1 MTVHPSL
8 LDILFIVW
16 VKWRQGK
23 NISVKHSMGLHFST
37 EKKNSWFV
45 DMVVVASLSITLQMW
60 NTCFSYCSLWL
71 QCKHP
76 SGFGRVF
83 AYHTDLSYSQVHFGD
98 KMLIPEILAL
108 EPSIHLTKNTSTS
121 NKFLLLSSILAR
133 RKLQCCSITQI
144 SECAYSQY
152 LVPSDILQS
161 VQIAGPLVSA
171 ALTLTVTCS
180 LLAFFF

>member
-1 MTVHPSL
+1 
-8 LDILFIVW
+8 
-16 VKWRQGK
+16 
-23 NISVKHSMGLHFST
+23 
-37 EKKNSWFV
+37 
-45 DMVVVASLSITLQMW
+45 
-60 NTCFSYCSLWL
+60 
-71 QCKHP
+71 
-76 SGFGRVF
+76 
-83 AYHTDLSYSQVHFGD
+83 
-98 KMLIPEILAL
+98 MLIPEILAL

-121 NKFLLLSSILAR
+121 NNFLLLSSILAR

-180 LLAFFF
+180 LLAFFFQFVLKHTTSISRRHCKLRAFPSVSHLETAEGQLSYKLLTAVPRLFKTIYDIQNLKPLNMYWNQLVYTELKQFAKDKCSMKQ